1 MSEDAAGSSTFR
13 AGAEAYDRFMG
24 RYSTKLAEPFAD
36 FAGVAA
42 GIRVLDVGCGPGA
55 FTDVAV
61 RRAGAA
67 AVCAI
72 DPTPG
77 FVETCRRRHPGVD
90 VRRAPAERI
99 PFDAEMFDCAAAQLV
114 FHFLSDPG
122 AAAAEMTRVV
132 GSGGVLAACVWDF
145 ADGMQMLRAFWDAAL
160 SLDPAAP
167 DEARVLAFGGE
178 GELTELFTAAGLEQ
192 VSEQTLAVDSS
203 YVGFDELWEGFDA
216 GVGPAGAYLTG
227 LPEDRRLAL
236 RGALFDVLGRPP
248 GEFTLGAVA
257 RCARAVRP

>member
-1 MSEDAAGSSTFR
+1 MSADAAGSRTFR
-13 AGAEAYDRFMG
+13 TGVEAYDRFMG
-24 RYSTKLAEPFAD
+24 RYSAKLADPFAD

-42 GIRVLDVGCGPGA
+42 GSRVLDVGCGPGA

-61 RRAGAA
+61 RRVGAT

-77 FVETCRRRHPGVD
+77 FVEACRRRHPGVD
-90 VRRAPAERI
+90 VRQAPAEQI

-114 FHFLSDPG
+114 FHFLSDAG
-122 AAAAEMTRVV
+122 AAVAEMTRVI

-160 SLDPAAP
+160 TLDPTAP

-178 GELTELFTAAGLEQ
+178 GELTALFSAAGLVH
-192 VSEQTLAVDSS
+192 VSEQTLTVGSDYA
-203 YVGFDELWEGFDA
+203 GFDELWAGFTA

-227 LPEDRRLAL
+227 LPDDHQLAL
-236 RGALFDVLGRPP
+236 REALFDVLGRPSA
-248 GEFTLGAVA
+248 GLSLGAVA